1 MRAPG
6 VLVLLAGVAVLCD
19 ARLHTG
25 VSIVRAD
32 STETVLSGRAADA
45 SQHVGRPSQGPPR
58 VQRVTVM
65 ATGAAIKWKKQG
77 IGHFAGD
84 AERARAS
91 SLLRSMQQD
100 VEPSSSS
107 SSARRLAQQEGL
119 RPLNI
124 SSSLPLNLSNESS
137 ASFPVAGRVS
147 IAEERMS
154 REPKVTAAQSFWLT
168 GNAPLLTAKYQ
179 PGACFA
185 DYTFLAQDIV
195 DFTRLIQDHA
205 ATHIELVG
213 NIVFNDQLFPP
224 ANANNQSRGINITH
238 NVRLQQHPAC
248 LRCTHTM

>member
-1 MRAPG
+1 
-6 VLVLLAGVAVLCD
+6 
-19 ARLHTG
+19 
-25 VSIVRAD
+25 
-32 STETVLSGRAADA
+32 
-45 SQHVGRPSQGPPR
+45 
-58 VQRVTVM
+58 
-65 ATGAAIKWKKQG
+65 
-77 IGHFAGD
+77 
-84 AERARAS
+84 
-91 SLLRSMQQD
+91 
-100 VEPSSSS
+100 
-107 SSARRLAQQEGL
+107 LAQQGGL

-124 SSSLPLNLSNESS
+124 SSSLLANLSNESS

-147 IAEERMS
+147 IPEQRMS

-248 LRCTHTM
+248 LRCTHGALVARAVSWVPHE